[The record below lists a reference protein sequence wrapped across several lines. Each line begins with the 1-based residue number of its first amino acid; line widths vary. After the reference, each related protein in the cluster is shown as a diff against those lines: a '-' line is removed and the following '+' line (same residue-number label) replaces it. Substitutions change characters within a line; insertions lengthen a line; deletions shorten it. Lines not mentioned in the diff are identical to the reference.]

1 MNIFKLHITFWFSL
15 HNIDWRT
22 IMCPYL
28 CELGISSTL
37 LKSLSESK
45 ADKVAVLVLTESGSR
60 ASASLKGWNIVF
72 GHTSQFNLDH
82 MLWPG
87 YRDVVTFRLTIDQVD
102 HVLRLGYRDVR
113 TKWGAGHIRN
123 VPGKHSE
130 SPHRFPIEGDFIKKR
145 LCSYYRYCTRWQS
158 FWKLS

>member
-87 YRDVVTFRLTIDQVD
+87 YRDVVTFRLPILTILTMCFD
-102 HVLRLGYRDVR
+102 LGIV
-113 TKWGAGHIRN
+113 TCGPNEALVISGMFQGNTPSLLTGFLLKEIWL
-123 VPGKHSE
+123 
-130 SPHRFPIEGDFIKKR
+130 KKA
-145 LCSYYRYCTRWQS
+145 L
-158 FWKLS
+158 FLL